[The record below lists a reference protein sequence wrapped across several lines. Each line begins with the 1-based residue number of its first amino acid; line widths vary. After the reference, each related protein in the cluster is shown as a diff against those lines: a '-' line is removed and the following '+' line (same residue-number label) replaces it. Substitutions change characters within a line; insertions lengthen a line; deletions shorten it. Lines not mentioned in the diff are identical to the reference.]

1 MVSAAK
7 KREQQYN
14 EVVSDLYKEKPVKL
28 TKEQKLEKVQLAQA
42 AKKAEDDAAAEV
54 FRKEMPAL
62 MFRLHALAEKAQVRT
77 EVHLLNFTTE
87 VKFFMSEFAEPEYL
101 SADSTPWEAMQL
113 ESDLE
118 LKLEKLLA
126 REARRA
132 LAQEAMKKLTPEELL
147 ALKEFPQY
155 LPKY

>member
-1 MVSAAK
+1 MTS

-14 EVVSDLYKEKPVKL
+14 EVVSDLYKEKPAKL
-28 TKEQKLEKVQLAQA
+28 TKEQKLEKAQLAQA
-42 AKKAEDDAAAEV
+42 AKKAEDAAADEV

-62 MFRLHALAEKAQVRT
+62 MFRLHALAQKAQVQT
-77 EVHLLNFTTE
+77 EVHLRDFSTE
-87 VKFFMSEFAEPEYL
+87 VKFYMYEHSEPEYL
-101 SADSTPWEAMQL
+101 NSATSTQWDAMQL

-118 LKLEKLLA
+118 LKLEKLVA
-126 REARRA
+126 KEARRV

-155 LPKY
+155 LPK